1 MNPEHYAKEAE
12 RLLADEVLKHAFD
25 TVRADALEA
34 LVSADVND
42 PIKVLRLQ
50 QTVVVIDDIRA
61 ELRAAIARLPNTAN
75 STGTFA

>member
-1 MNPEHYAKEAE
+1 MNPEHYAKEAD

-61 ELRAAIARLPNTAN
+61 ELRAATARLPNTAN

>member
-1 MNPEHYAKEAE
+1 VNPEHYAKEAE
-12 RLLADEVLKHAFD
+12 RLLADDVLKHAFD

-34 LVSADVND
+34 LVTADVND

-50 QTVVVIDDIRA
+50 QTVAVIDDIRA
-61 ELRAAIARLPNTAN
+61 ELRGAIARLPNTAN

>member
-34 LVSADVND
+34 LVSADVKD
-42 PIKVLRLQ
+42 SIKVLRLQ
-50 QTVVVIDDIRA
+50 QTVVVIDEIRA

>member
-12 RLLADEVLKHAFD
+12 RLLADEVLKHALD

-34 LVSADVND
+34 LVIADVND